1 MIVSAIGQGMLWA
14 LLGLGIFMTYR
25 ILNFP
30 DMTTEGS
37 FPLGGGLCNC
47 HYNRGFTI
55 CSDSFR
61 GRRRNAC
68 RFSDWFTI
76 YKRKNSNYFSRNF
89 SDVWFKFR
97 DFICDEIAK

>member
-1 MIVSAIGQGMLWA
+1 M
-14 LLGLGIFMTYR
+14 GLVRTRYFMTYR

-55 CSDSFR
+55 YSDSFR
-61 GRRRNAC
+61 GRSRNAC
-68 RFSDWFTI
+68 RFSDWFTV
-76 YKRKNSNYFSRNF
+76 YKGKIQLF
-89 SDVWFKFR
+89 
-97 DFICDEIAK
+97 